1 LARDDGRHDLGIA
14 NVTALVLLVIGYPMA
29 LAILARLRSV
39 LVERRVWWFA
49 ALQVAT
55 ASIAV
60 GWLLDA
66 RPLAALPNGAALVGF
81 AIAWFIT
88 GRRAR
93 GSAGKI

>member
-1 LARDDGRHDLGIA
+1 M
-14 NVTALVLLVIGYPMA
+14 VLLVIGYPIA
-29 LAILARLRSV
+29 LTILARLRSV

-49 ALQVAT
+49 ALQAAT

-60 GWLLDA
+60 GWLLYA

-93 GSAGKI
+93 RPAGKI